1 MEEYNKKII
10 YMDYGATTFVK
21 KEVMDAMEPFNLK
34 YFGNPSAIYSISRK
48 SKQSIDTAREIL
60 ANSINCSRDEVYFT
74 CGGSESDNWAIKG
87 VALSNI
93 KKGNHIIT
101 TSIEHHAVLNSCKYL
116 EEHGWEITYLN
127 VDKHGKIDVNDLK
140 SHIKDNT
147 VLVSIMFANNEIG
160 TIQPIREIG
169 EICIEKN
176 ILFHTDAVQVA
187 GHIPIDVKEM
197 NIDLLSISAHK
208 FYGPKGVGAL
218 YIKKGTKI
226 DNLIHGGAQERDKRS
241 GTENVAGIVGLGK
254 AMEIAILNMDS
265 EFKRLSHLRDRFIA
279 KLTQIPGC
287 TLNGSAGNERLQSN
301 INVSFEGIEAET
313 LLMILDQNGI
323 CASAGSAC
331 SAGALEPS
339 HVLKAIGLSRE
350 LSIGTLRF
358 TIGETTNQD
367 EIDYV
372 YGVVKDNVKMLRN
385 L

>member
-1 MEEYNKKII
+1 MEQYDNKFI
-10 YMDYGATTFVK
+10 YMDYGATTFMK
-21 KEVMDAMEPFNLK
+21 NEVINAMEPFNAK
-34 YFGNPSAIYSISRK
+34 YYGNPSALYSISRK
-48 SKQSIDTAREIL
+48 SKESIDTAREIL
-60 ANSINCSRDEVYFT
+60 ANSIKCSRDEIYFT
-74 CGGSESDNWAIKG
+74 GGGSESDNWAIKG

-116 EEHGWEITYLN
+116 EQHGWQVTYLN
-127 VDKHGKIDVNDLK
+127 VDKYGKINVDDLK
-140 SHIKDNT
+140 SHIKNNT

-160 TIQPIREIG
+160 TIQPIKEIG
-169 EICIEKN
+169 KICREKAV
-176 ILFHTDAVQVA
+176 LFHTDAVQAA
-187 GHIPIDVKEM
+187 GHIPIDVREM
-197 NIDLLSISAHK
+197 NIDLLSIAAHK

-241 GTENVAGIVGLGK
+241 GTENVAGIVGMGK
-254 AMEIAILNMDS
+254 AIEIATLNMDS
-265 EFKRLSHLRDRFIA
+265 EFNRLSNLRDRFIG
-279 KLTQIPGC
+279 KLIQIPKC
-287 TLNGSAGNERLQSN
+287 SLNGTIGRERLPNN

-313 LLMILDQNGI
+313 LLMILDQKGI

-339 HVLKAIGLSRE
+339 HVLKAIGLSNE
-350 LSIGTLRF
+350 LSIGTVRF
-358 TIGETTNQD
+358 TIGETTNED

-372 YGVVKDNVKMLRN
+372 YNIVEKNVKRLRS